1 MKNFFNVVTIEQAL
15 SYTSIFPLIGKES
28 IPLMDAFGRV
38 MGESF
43 HASEDLPDFSRST
56 MDGYAV
62 MASSTYGASESSPA
76 YLTVKGTVLMGE
88 TPDFCVKQGEA
99 ARISTGGMMPEGADS
114 VVMIEHTESI
124 DSANIEVYKSCAP
137 GQHVIEKGE
146 DFSTGMLLVAE
157 GHRLRPQEIGL
168 LAGFGK
174 EKIEVYRRPVVAIIS
189 TGDEVVPVSEKPGTG
204 KIRDI
209 NTYSLTGMVRDC
221 LAIPVPYGIVKDD
234 YQSLHQVLSLALKSS
249 DIVLISGGSSVGA
262 RDVTLDTISGL
273 SQSEILF
280 HGISISPGKPTI
292 LARSLNKALF
302 GLPGHVISAMVVFLK
317 VVKPFLEHISGMK
330 EEKSQTFRLRA
341 SLSRNI
347 SSAQGR
353 VDYVRVKLRE
363 YGGMLMA
370 DPILGKSG
378 LINTMVKADGLIK
391 IGLNVEGL
399 DKGTLVEVETF

>member
-38 MGESF
+38 LGESVF
-43 HASEDLPDFSRST
+43 ASEDLPDFRRST

-62 MASSTYGASESSPA
+62 MASSTYGASESSPS
-76 YLTVKGTVLMGE
+76 YLAVKGTVLMGE
-88 TPDFCVKQGEA
+88 TPDFCVGQGEA
-99 ARISTGGMMPEGADS
+99 ARISTGGMLPEGADS

-124 DSANIEVYKSCAP
+124 DSANIEVYRSCAP

-146 DFSTGMLLVAE
+146 DFSSGMLLAPE
-157 GHRLRPQEIGL
+157 GLRLRPQETGL
-168 LAGFGK
+168 LAAFGK
-174 EKIEVYRRPVVAIIS
+174 KRIEVYKKPVVAIIS
-189 TGDEVVPVSEKPGTG
+189 TGDEVVSVSETPVAG

-209 NTYSLTGMVRDC
+209 NTYTLTGMVRDC
-221 LAIPVPYGIVKDD
+221 LANPVSYGIIKDD
-234 YQSLHQVLSLALKSS
+234 YESLYQILSLALKSS

-262 RDVTLDTISGL
+262 RDVTLEAISGL
-273 SQSEILF
+273 PQSEILF

-292 LARSLNKALF
+292 LARSQDKALF
-302 GLPGHVISAMVVFLK
+302 GLPGHVVSAMVVFLK

-330 EEKSQTFRLRA
+330 DEMRQTFKLRA
-341 SLSRNI
+341 CLSRNI

-363 YGGMLMA
+363 YGGILMA

-378 LINTMVKADGLIK
+378 LINTMVKADGLIE

-399 DKGTLVEVETF
+399 DKGAQVEVEIL